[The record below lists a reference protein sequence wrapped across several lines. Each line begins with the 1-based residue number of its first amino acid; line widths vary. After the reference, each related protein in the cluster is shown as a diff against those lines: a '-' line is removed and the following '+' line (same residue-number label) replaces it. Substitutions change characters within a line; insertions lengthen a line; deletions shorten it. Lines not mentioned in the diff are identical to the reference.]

1 MNPATVAETR
11 TAWEYEVK
19 NLGNGAIFL
28 VVPNGLLF
36 VNYMV
41 DMIFITYTLNM
52 YRESF

>member
-41 DMIFITYTLNM
+41 DKIFITYTLNM